1 MTQQDKHEQHPAGT
15 MRGGVVVDQEEAI
28 DTYLQG
34 LLSDPGLFDE
44 SEPVPTLHSRTAARL
59 AALAG
64 LSAPPSP
71 VGSADFRPLV
81 TRLEPVAEMPVQ
93 EAGEDELV
101 AYGEGCFVDLSE
113 TGPERLSAPDL
124 PEAGP
129 VVLPAVPSP
138 AAEAPAA
145 PGVTGDVVFSDSD
158 FLAEPTVEEP
168 TVEEPTVEEPT
179 VEEPTVEE
187 PTVEEPTVE
196 ILPTPLPLDIDV
208 PVGEV
213 HLLLRVGGLRLAL
226 PAERIAAVLPEQT
239 EVRTFP
245 RQPDWVLG
253 AVSALGRQ
261 SLVMRLDAVVLGHPQ
276 GAPARVVLMDGGRW
290 GLACDAVE
298 EERAL
303 DPSTVVWREAGSGR
317 AWLAGTARAERLA
330 VLDVDGLRRMF
341 QQA

>member
-1 MTQQDKHEQHPAGT
+1 
-15 MRGGVVVDQEEAI
+15 EEP
-28 DTYLQG
+28 TV
-34 LLSDPGLFDE
+34 E
-44 SEPVPTLHSRTAARL
+44 EPTVEEPT
-59 AALAG
+59 
-64 LSAPPSP
+64 
-71 VGSADFRPLV
+71 VE
-81 TRLEPVAEMPVQ
+81 EPTVEEPTV
-93 EAGEDELV
+93 E
-101 AYGEGCFVDLSE
+101 
-113 TGPERLSAPDL
+113 
-124 PEAGP
+124 
-129 VVLPAVPSP
+129 
-138 AAEAPAA
+138 
-145 PGVTGDVVFSDSD
+145 
-158 FLAEPTVEEP
+158 EPTVEEP